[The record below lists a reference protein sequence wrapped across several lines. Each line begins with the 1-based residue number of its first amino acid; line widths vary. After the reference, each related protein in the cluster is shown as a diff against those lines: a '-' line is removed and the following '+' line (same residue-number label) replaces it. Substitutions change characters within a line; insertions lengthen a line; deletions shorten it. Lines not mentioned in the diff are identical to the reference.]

1 MMKLDN
7 ILGAVTFLFSVIGS
21 LLIALNINYELCGY
35 FFFTIS
41 ALTGAYLLNKS
52 DVNRTML
59 WTNIYFFCVNIL
71 GIIRHWS

>member
-1 MMKLDN
+1 MKLDN
-7 ILGAVTFLFSVIGS
+7 ILGVITFSFSVVAS
-21 LLIALNINYELCGY
+21 LLIALNLQYELYGY
-35 FFFTIS
+35 FLFTIS
-41 ALTGAYLLNKS
+41 SLTGAYLLYKS